1 MPMPSAV
8 SSNMTS
14 SSREI
19 EHAKKLFGTYD
30 TLEPEE
36 QKEFEVLCEPEV
48 TGHEWLAIWAN
59 YCE

>member
-1 MPMPSAV
+1 
-8 SSNMTS
+8 MTS

-19 EHAKKLFGTYD
+19 EPAKKLFGTYD